1 MQGDGKKNCYL
12 RVHVLPDNYVYFES
26 TEHPGHYLGIAK
38 NGSACKPK
46 EVRPE
51 SVEAQFFVRVE
62 VCLYVYVYYV
72 YVYVYVYEYV
82 CV

>member
-1 MQGDGKKNCYL
+1 MDNNNVGLYLHFIQSKGGTNCYL

-26 TEHPGHYLGIAK
+26 TEHSGHYLGIAK

-46 EVRPE
+46 EVRPDNIE
-51 SVEAQFFVRVE
+51 TQFFVRVE
-62 VCLYVYVYYV
+62 VCFVM
-72 YVYVYVYEYV
+72 